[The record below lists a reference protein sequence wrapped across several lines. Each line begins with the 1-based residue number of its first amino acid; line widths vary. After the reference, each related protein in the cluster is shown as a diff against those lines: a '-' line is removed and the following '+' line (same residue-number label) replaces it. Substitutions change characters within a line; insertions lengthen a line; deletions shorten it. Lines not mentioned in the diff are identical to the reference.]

1 MPKKILE
8 DIKPLTR
15 TRRVSATRRA
25 KVSKEDGDDGADEEM
40 DIKINSYDSNVSFES
55 HDGGGT
61 KKLSLTL
68 WLVTLASL
76 AFLFIVLSSVFAK
89 ATVEIKPKLAT
100 GALDTTFVAK
110 KDTTEELGF
119 QIMSI
124 SDEVT
129 EKVTSSKKEV
139 VENKS
144 KGRVIIYNEFS
155 TSSQNLL
162 IDTRL
167 VASDGK
173 IYKTEKA
180 VVVPGLKKNGK
191 EIIPGSVEVAIYA
204 DVAGAEYD
212 KESADMK
219 IFGFKGS
226 SKYDKFYARTK
237 GAISGG
243 FKGERYVVDA
253 TKAEEITTK
262 LRTSLTEKLN
272 AGVMAQIP
280 AGYVVFDNSFTYEI
294 NSFDSSV
301 VYGTTEEFDV
311 SLKGSVVAYI
321 FEEQQLAGEIAKKL
335 ISQYDGSPVRL
346 SDKGDIKM
354 QVDTGTTEDAQTI
367 KFKLTGE
374 PTVTWIIDEEAVKN
388 SLVGIS
394 KKEFDNKLAEFAGVD
409 TGKATIRPLWKKTFP
424 KSSDKIEVIITGENE

>member
-15 TRRVSATRRA
+15 TRRVSATRKVRA
-25 KVSKEDGDDGADEEM
+25 SKESDDTSEEEM

-55 HDGGGT
+55 HNGGGT

-68 WLVTLASL
+68 WLVTFASL
-76 AFLFIVLSSVFAK
+76 AFLFIVLSSFFAK
-89 ATVEIKPKLAT
+89 ATIEIRPKSVS
-100 GALDTTFVAK
+100 GALDTTFIAK
-110 KDTTEELGF
+110 KDTTEDLGF
-119 QIMSI
+119 QVMSI

-144 KGRVIIYNEFS
+144 KGRVVIYNEFS

-180 VVVPGLKKNGK
+180 VVVPGLKKSGK
-191 EIIPGSVEVAIYA
+191 ETIPGSVEVAVYA

-212 KESADMK
+212 KETADMK

-226 SKYDKFYARTK
+226 AKYDKFYARTK
-237 GAISGG
+237 GSITGG
-243 FKGERYVVDA
+243 FKGERYVVESE
-253 TKAEEITTK
+253 KAQEISTK
-262 LRTSLTEKLN
+262 LEQSITEKLN
-272 AGVMAQIP
+272 SAVLAQIP
-280 AGYVVFDNSFTYEI
+280 NGYVVFDNSFVYDIDT
-294 NSFDSSV
+294 FDSSA

-311 SLKGSVVAYI
+311 TLKGSVVAYI
-321 FEEQQLAGEIAKKL
+321 FEEQQIAGEIAEKL
-335 ISQYDGSPVRL
+335 TSQYDGSPVKL
-346 SDKGDIKM
+346 SNKGGTQMKL
-354 QVDTGTTEDAQTI
+354 DTGIVEESQSI
-367 KFKLTGE
+367 KFKLVGE

-388 SLVGIS
+388 SLIGATR
-394 KKEFDNKLAEFAGVD
+394 KEFDNKLAEFPGVD
-409 TGKATIRPLWKKTFP
+409 TGRATIRPLWKKTFP
-424 KSSDKIEVIITGENE
+424 KSSDKIKVIITEENE

>member
-25 KVSKEDGDDGADEEM
+25 KVSKETDDSSDEEM

-55 HDGGGT
+55 NNGNSAR
-61 KKLSLTL
+61 KLSLTM
-68 WLVTLASL
+68 WLVTFASL
-76 AFLFIVLSSVFAK
+76 VFLFIVLSSVFAK
-89 ATVEIKPKLAT
+89 AIVEIKPKSSS
-100 GALDTTFVAK
+100 GSLDTTFIAK

-119 QIMSI
+119 QIMAI

-144 KGRVIIYNEFS
+144 KGKVVIYNEFS

-167 VASDGK
+167 VATDGK

-191 EIIPGSVEVAIYA
+191 EIIPGSVEVAVYA
-204 DVAGAEYD
+204 DVAGIEYD

-219 IFGFKGS
+219 IFGFKGT

-237 GAISGG
+237 GAITGG
-243 FKGERYVVDA
+243 FKGERYVVDPNKAQEIA
-253 TKAEEITTK
+253 TK
-262 LRTSLTEKLN
+262 LNQSLTEKLN
-272 AGVMAQIP
+272 SEVLAQIP
-280 AGYVVFDNSFTYEI
+280 SGYIVFDNSFTYDI
-294 NSFDSSV
+294 GTFNADA

-321 FEEQQLAGEIAKKL
+321 FEEQQIAGEIAKK
-335 ISQYDGSPVRL
+335 IASQYDGSPVKL
-346 SDKGDIKM
+346 SDKGNVQMKL
-354 QVDTGTTEDAQTI
+354 DTGTTKDAQSI
-367 KFKLTGE
+367 RFKLTGE
-374 PTVTWIIDEEAVKN
+374 PTVTWIVDEESVRN
-388 SLVGIS
+388 SLIGIP
-394 KKEFDNKLAEFAGVD
+394 KKEVDSKLAEFTGVD
-409 TGKATIRPLWKKTFP
+409 TTKVTIKPLWKKTFP
-424 KSSDKIEVIITGENE
+424 KSSEKIKIVITGEND

>member
-25 KVSKEDGDDGADEEM
+25 KVSKETDDSSDEEM

-55 HDGGGT
+55 NNGNSAR
-61 KKLSLTL
+61 KLSLTM
-68 WLVTLASL
+68 WLVTFASL
-76 AFLFIVLSSVFAK
+76 VFLFIVLSSVFAK
-89 ATVEIKPKLAT
+89 AIVEIKPKSSS
-100 GALDTTFVAK
+100 GSLDTTFIAK

-119 QIMSI
+119 QIMAI

-144 KGRVIIYNEFS
+144 KGKVVIYNEFS

-167 VASDGK
+167 VATDGK

-191 EIIPGSVEVAIYA
+191 EIIPGSVEVAVYA
-204 DVAGAEYD
+204 DVAGIEYD

-219 IFGFKGS
+219 IFGFKGT

-237 GAISGG
+237 GAITGG
-243 FKGERYVVDA
+243 FKGERYVVDPNKAQEIA
-253 TKAEEITTK
+253 TK
-262 LRTSLTEKLN
+262 LNQSLTEKLN
-272 AGVMAQIP
+272 SEVLAQIP
-280 AGYVVFDNSFTYEI
+280 SGYIVFDNSFTYDI
-294 NSFDSSV
+294 GKFNADA

-321 FEEQQLAGEIAKKL
+321 FEEQQIAGEIAKK
-335 ISQYDGSPVRL
+335 IASQYDGSPVKL
-346 SDKGDIKM
+346 SDKGNVQMKL
-354 QVDTGTTEDAQTI
+354 DTGTTEDAQSI
-367 KFKLTGE
+367 RFKLTGE
-374 PTVTWIIDEEAVKN
+374 PTVTWIVDEESVRN
-388 SLVGIS
+388 SLIGIP
-394 KKEFDNKLAEFAGVD
+394 KKEVDSKLAEFTGVD
-409 TGKATIRPLWKKTFP
+409 TAKVTIKPLWKKTFP
-424 KSSDKIEVIITGENE
+424 KSSEKIKIVITGEND

>member
-25 KVSKEDGDDGADEEM
+25 KVSKETDDSSDEEM

-55 HDGGGT
+55 NNGNSAR
-61 KKLSLTL
+61 KLSLTM
-68 WLVTLASL
+68 WLVTFASL
-76 AFLFIVLSSVFAK
+76 VFLFIVLSSVFAK
-89 ATVEIKPKLAT
+89 AIVEIKPKSSS
-100 GALDTTFVAK
+100 GSLDTTFIAK

-119 QIMSI
+119 QIMAI

-144 KGRVIIYNEFS
+144 KGKVVIYNEFS

-167 VASDGK
+167 VATDGK

-191 EIIPGSVEVAIYA
+191 EIIPGSVEVAVYA
-204 DVAGAEYD
+204 DVAGIEYD

-219 IFGFKGS
+219 IFGFKGT

-237 GAISGG
+237 GAITGG
-243 FKGERYVVDA
+243 FKGERYVVDPNKAQEIA
-253 TKAEEITTK
+253 TK
-262 LRTSLTEKLN
+262 LNQSLTEKLN
-272 AGVMAQIP
+272 SEVLAQIP
-280 AGYVVFDNSFTYEI
+280 SGYIVFDNSFTYDI
-294 NSFDSSV
+294 GTFNADA

-321 FEEQQLAGEIAKKL
+321 FEEQQIAGEIAKK
-335 ISQYDGSPVRL
+335 IASQYDGSPVKL
-346 SDKGDIKM
+346 SDKGNVQMKL
-354 QVDTGTTEDAQTI
+354 DTGTTKDAQSI
-367 KFKLTGE
+367 RFKLTGE
-374 PTVTWIIDEEAVKN
+374 PTVTWIVDEESVRN
-388 SLVGIS
+388 SLIGIP
-394 KKEFDNKLAEFAGVD
+394 KKEVDSKLAEFTGVD
-409 TGKATIRPLWKKTFP
+409 TAKVTIKPLWKKTFP
-424 KSSDKIEVIITGENE
+424 KSSEKIKIVITGEND

>member
-25 KVSKEDGDDGADEEM
+25 KVSKETDDSSDEEM

-55 HDGGGT
+55 HDGGNT
-61 KKLSLTL
+61 KKLSMTM

-89 ATVEIKPKLAT
+89 ATIEIKPKLTT
-100 GALDTTFVAK
+100 GSLDTTFVAK

-129 EKVTSSKKEV
+129 EKLTSSKKEV

-191 EIIPGSVEVAIYA
+191 EIVPGSVEVAIYA

-237 GAISGG
+237 GSIIGG
-243 FKGERYVVDA
+243 FKGERYVVEA
-253 TKAEEITTK
+253 EKAQEVTTR
-262 LRTSLTEKLN
+262 LEQSLTEKLN
-272 AGVMAQIP
+272 AGVLAQIP
-280 AGYVVFDNSFTYEI
+280 SGYIVFDNSFNYDIDT
-294 NSFDSSV
+294 FDAST
-301 VYGTTEEFDV
+301 VYGTSEEFDV
-311 SLKGSVVAYI
+311 TLKGSVVAYI
-321 FEEQQLAGEIAKKL
+321 FEEQQIAGEIAKKL

-346 SDKGDIKM
+346 SDKGGIKM
-354 QVDTGTTEDAQTI
+354 NLDTGTLEDSQAI

-374 PTVTWIIDEEAVKN
+374 PTVTWIVDEEAIKN
-388 SLVGIS
+388 SLIGVTR
-394 KKEFDNKLAEFAGVD
+394 KEFDNKLAEFAGVD

-424 KSSDKIEVIITGENE
+424 KSSDKIEVIILGENE

>member
-25 KVSKEDGDDGADEEM
+25 KAPKEEDDGAEEEM

-55 HDGGGT
+55 HNGGGT

-89 ATVEIKPKLAT
+89 ATVEIKPKLTT
-100 GALDTTFVAK
+100 GSLDTSFVAQ
-110 KDTTEELGF
+110 KDTSEELGF

-129 EKVTSSKKEV
+129 EKVSSSKKEV

-144 KGRVIIYNEFS
+144 KGKVIIYNEFS

-167 VASDGK
+167 VATDGK

-191 EIIPGSVEVAIYA
+191 EIVPGSVEVAIYA

-237 GAISGG
+237 GAITGG
-243 FKGERYVVDA
+243 FKGERYVVDQA
-253 TKAEEITTK
+253 KAEEITNK
-262 LRTSLTEKLN
+262 LKTSLTEKLN

-280 AGYVVFDNSFTYEI
+280 SGYIVFDNSFIYDI
-294 NSFDSSV
+294 GSFDASK
-301 VYGTTEEFDV
+301 VYGTSEEFDAT
-311 SLKGSVVAYI
+311 LKGSVVAYI

-335 ISQYDGSPVRL
+335 ISQYDGSPVRI
-346 SDKGDIKM
+346 SDKGNIQMKLDS
-354 QVDTGTTEDAQTI
+354 GTTEDAQTI
-367 KFKLTGE
+367 KFKLIGE
-374 PTVTWIIDEEAVKN
+374 PTVTWIIDEEAIKN
-388 SLVGIS
+388 SLIGVS
-394 KKEFDNKLAEFAGVD
+394 KKEFDNKLSEFAGVD

-424 KSSDKIEVIITGENE
+424 KSSDKIKVIITGENE